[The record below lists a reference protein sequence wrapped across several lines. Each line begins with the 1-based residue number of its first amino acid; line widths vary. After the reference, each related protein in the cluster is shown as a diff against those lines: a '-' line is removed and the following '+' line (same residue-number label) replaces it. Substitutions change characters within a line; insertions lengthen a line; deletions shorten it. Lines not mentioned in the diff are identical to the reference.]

1 LWELLP
7 ELFFSLSTPGLPWMT
22 AAVLKIP
29 YFCPVVSDKEPKLR
43 GPGQGTLKVLYEG
56 DGARPFRLVSV
67 LAHPEL
73 FLSLWIQRWIM

>member
-7 ELFFSLSTPGLPWMT
+7 ELFFSLSTPGLPRMT

-43 GPGQGTLKVLYEG
+43 GPGQGTPEVVNEG
-56 DGARPFRLVSV
+56 DWVRPFLLVSV
-67 LAHPEL
+67 FAHNSSL
-73 FLSLWIQRWIM
+73 FL